1 MWLPRRSTV
10 PSLPILVGIDR
21 LLALPRRDSRRLRV
35 RRSGPRTDRCAQ
47 VPPPSLGRR
56 RARRA
61 DGSPAADRTGR
72 CGHLGADQRPSG
84 AAARLRPGRSDRP
97 GRRPSPRRSLRATV
111 VPNPWRAADRQV
123 TRRPP
128 GRPGIPRPTSAAWS
142 LRAGRRRRGHHG
154 RDAPHGGRGLT
165 VGRCRAGRNGR
176 RRQHPAGPSSHSTK
190 VGDGELNHGRC
201 QGQRRPP
208 TRR

>member
-1 MWLPRRSTV
+1 MWLPGRSTV
-10 PSLPILVGIDR
+10 PSLPILVGIGP
-21 LLALPRRDSRRLRV
+21 LTAQPRRDPSRLLV

-56 RARRA
+56 RARHA
-61 DGSPAADRTGR
+61 DGSPAAVGGCR
-72 CGHLGADQRPSG
+72 CGHLGADQCPSCS
-84 AAARLRPGRSDRP
+84 ATRLRPGRGDRP
-97 GRRPSPRRSLRATV
+97 GCRPSARRSLRATV
-111 VPNPWRAADRQV
+111 VQNPWRTTDRQV
-123 TRRPP
+123 TRRTPR
-128 GRPGIPRPTSAAWS
+128 RPGISRPTSAAWS

-154 RDAPHGGRGLT
+154 RDAPHGGRGRA

-176 RRQHPAGPSSHSTK
+176 RSQHPAGPSSQSTE